1 MTEAA
6 ILALIQAIPSLY
18 AAIAQFKATA
28 SADSVATINVALAA
42 AEADAQTTIAGV
54 EADLDAAAKV

>member
-6 ILALIQAIPSLY
+6 ILALIQAIPSVY

-28 SADSVATINVALAA
+28 SADSVAAVNAALAA
-42 AEADAQTTIAGV
+42 AEADAQTTIMQAEV
-54 EADLDAAAKV
+54 DLDAASKN